1 MSLASL
7 VLFFAVLSLFSF
19 FFFWFCVCYFAWCLV
34 FVGVWVVR
42 KCGKAKGFSGFVH
55 FFFLGLLIFSGFLG
69 LLIFFSLFAFLEN
82 K

>member
-1 MSLASL
+1 MSLPSL
-7 VLFFAVLSLFSF
+7 VRIFAVLSF
-19 FFFWFCVCYFAWCLV
+19 FFFFFFLVLCLLLCLVLGAWCLGGEKMWESKGI
-34 FVGVWVVR
+34 FWV
-42 KCGKAKGFSGFVH
+42 CS